1 MRSKSLL
8 WSFNYAIEGVA
19 YALRTQRNMR
29 IHVAAAMTVLIAS
42 LFLRIERAEFLAV
55 VLVIAF
61 VLVTELVNTAVE
73 ATVDIVTESF
83 EPLAKVAKDVAAGA
97 VFVSAITALI
107 VGYIVFFTRL
117 THVADIVLVRVRQA
131 PMHITVV
138 ALAVTALSV
147 LVMKAFRREGGTWVR
162 GGWPS
167 GHTALAAA
175 GATAIAY
182 ITQNPAAAVIA
193 LSVAAVVGQSR
204 VESEVHTIPQV
215 VWGGAV
221 GIVITTLIFQ
231 LFWM

>member
-29 IHVAAAMTVLIAS
+29 IHVSSAIVVLIAS
-42 LFLRIERAEFLAV
+42 LFFHVERFEFLAV
-55 VLVIAF
+55 IFAIAF

-73 ATVDIVTESF
+73 ATIDIVTESF

-97 VFVSAITALI
+97 VFVSAVTAAI
-107 VGYIVFFTRL
+107 VGYIVFFSRL
-117 THVADIVLVRVRQA
+117 THVGDILLVRVRET
-131 PMHITVV
+131 PLHLTLV
-138 ALAVTALSV
+138 AFAVTALAV

-167 GHTALAAA
+167 GHTALATA
-175 GATAIAY
+175 GAAAIGYVTSNA
-182 ITQNPAAAVIA
+182 TAAVIA
-193 LSVAAVVGQSR
+193 FSVAALVGQSR
-204 VESEVHTIPQV
+204 VESDAHTVPQV
-215 VWGGAV
+215 LWGAAV
-221 GIVITTLIFQ
+221 GLVITTLVFQ

>member
-8 WSFNYAIEGVA
+8 WSFNYAIDGIA

-29 IHVAAAMTVLIAS
+29 IHVGAAMVVLVAS

-55 VLVIAF
+55 VFAVAF
-61 VLVTELVNTAVE
+61 VLVTELINTAVE
-73 ATVDIVTESF
+73 ATVDIITDTF

-97 VFVSAITALI
+97 VFVSAIMAMV

-117 THVADIVLVRVRQA
+117 THVTDTLLIRVRET
-131 PMHITVV
+131 PLHITLV
-138 ALAVTALSV
+138 ALVVTALAV
-147 LVMKAFRREGGTWVR
+147 LVMKAFRFEGGTWVR

-175 GATAIAY
+175 AAASIGY
-182 ITQNPAAAVIA
+182 ITGSAPATVIS
-193 LSVAAVVGQSR
+193 LSVAALVAQSR
-204 VESEVHTIPQV
+204 VESDAHTVPQV

-221 GIVITTLIFQ
+221 GLLITTIIFQ
-231 LFWM
+231 LFWI